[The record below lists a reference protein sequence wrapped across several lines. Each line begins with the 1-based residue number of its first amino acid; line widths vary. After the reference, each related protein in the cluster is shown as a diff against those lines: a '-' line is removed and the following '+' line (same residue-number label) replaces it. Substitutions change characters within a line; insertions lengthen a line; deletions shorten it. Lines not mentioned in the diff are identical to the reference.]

1 MHFFQ
6 DSEMKVYKVKEVNTH
21 GGSLRVYAT
30 KNKEKRIHKSVSEY
44 LEIEKKNRLDKYQ
57 TYLKFSEKVQDTK
70 EQSLEMI
77 NQIKLEKKKI
87 IGFGAPAKATTV
99 LNYFGLNEKDFLFTI
114 DENPLKQNKY
124 IPETGIQIKN
134 INDINPNDYEY
145 VLVLAW
151 NFFDVIKKNNFQY
164 FENSQFIKLK

>member
-1 MHFFQ
+1 MKFSIYLEPERFDFCIYHEHVNYWCLISIMHFIQ

-87 IGFGAPAKATTV
+87 IGFGAPAKAPTV

-114 DENPLKQNKY
+114 MKTHKKNKY
-124 IPETGIQIKN
+124 IPRQ
-134 INDINPNDYEY
+134 EY
-145 VLVLAW
+145 
-151 NFFDVIKKNNFQY
+151 K
-164 FENSQFIKLK
+164 